1 MNTLLLSVL
10 LDIGRKLDKLLEF
23 LGLAASDDRR
33 YVVYFEVGKGYLR
46 TNCYVGDLYSC
57 IEYIAHAPKIK
68 YQIESVEPGAVVK
81 LGDV

>member
-10 LDIGRKLDKLLEF
+10 LDIGRKLDRLLVV
-23 LGLAASDDRR
+23 LGVQEPDTRR

-46 TNCYVGDLYSC
+46 TNCHVGDLYSC
-57 IEYIAHAPKIK
+57 LEYIAHAPKIK